1 MILYAVNAL
10 TNHSSNHR
18 YCIRGGFRKILGQRL
33 LPPTL
38 LFLFISLTL
47 SRPILIASS
56 QPPLNQGAQCLWV
69 QVHSSKPVQ
78 ALRQGILC
86 APE

>member
-10 TNHSSNHR
+10 TNHSSNRR

-33 LPPTL
+33 LPTTL
-38 LFLFISLTL
+38 FFLFISLTL
-47 SRPILIASS
+47 SQLLLFASS
-56 QPPLNQGAQCLWV
+56 QPLLSQGAQCLWV
-69 QVHSSKPVQ
+69 QVHSRKLVQ

-86 APE
+86 APG

>member
-10 TNHSSNHR
+10 TNHSSNRR

-33 LPPTL
+33 LPTTL
-38 LFLFISLTL
+38 FFLFISLTL
-47 SRPILIASS
+47 SQLLLFASS
-56 QPPLNQGAQCLWV
+56 QPLLSQGAQCLWV
-69 QVHSSKPVQ
+69 RVHSSKPVQ
-78 ALRQGILC
+78 ALRRGILC